1 MGKPYQEDLAYIH
14 DVGYGHFV
22 NGSAPGLLQLLSRS
36 KIHEGLVVDLGCGS
50 GLWAAQ
56 LVHLQC

>member
-1 MGKPYQEDLAYIH
+1 MSKPYQEDLAYIH

-36 KIHEGLVVDLGCGS
+36 KIHEGLVIDLEAKRSAKQSC
-50 GLWAAQ
+50 Q
-56 LVHLQC
+56 K